1 VRCRESQSSR
11 GMEEDPNLEEVAGD
25 MMEAVLQVAR
35 SLMTRAS
42 EEGQEEL
49 YTMMR
54 QYGLVE
60 VLGVQSTQTLTR
72 KLD

>member
-1 VRCRESQSSR
+1 
-11 GMEEDPNLEEVAGD
+11 LEEVAGD

-42 EEGQEEL
+42 EEGLQEL
-49 YTMMR
+49 HTMMR
-54 QYGLVE
+54 QYDLVE

-72 KLD
+72 NLD